1 MAWEVCLFSIT
12 RRRGV
17 TDPVCG
23 MPVDRSS
30 ALTLERDG
38 RTYYFCSEQCRQA
51 FTAHPQRDQD
61 FDPAG
66 TLGSGTIRM

>member
-1 MAWEVCLFSIT
+1 MDVVDVIWHGLRDSLLMAWEVCLFSIT

-38 RTYYFCSEQCRQA
+38 RT
-51 FTAHPQRDQD
+51 
-61 FDPAG
+61 
-66 TLGSGTIRM
+66 